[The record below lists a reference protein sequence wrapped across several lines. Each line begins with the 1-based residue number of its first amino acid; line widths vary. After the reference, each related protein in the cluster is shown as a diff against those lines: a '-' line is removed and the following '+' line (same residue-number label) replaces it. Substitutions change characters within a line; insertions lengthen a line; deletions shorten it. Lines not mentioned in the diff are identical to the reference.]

1 MFLRLLHYYATSW
14 EDHYATGKTPK
25 KLLPVVQEFHAT
37 VDIYFLRRIWPA
49 GGAGFE
55 PKFSKLMPTAITTT
69 LRRNML

>member
-1 MFLRLLHYYATSW
+1 
-14 EDHYATGKTPK
+14 
-25 KLLPVVQEFHAT
+25 VVQEFHAT